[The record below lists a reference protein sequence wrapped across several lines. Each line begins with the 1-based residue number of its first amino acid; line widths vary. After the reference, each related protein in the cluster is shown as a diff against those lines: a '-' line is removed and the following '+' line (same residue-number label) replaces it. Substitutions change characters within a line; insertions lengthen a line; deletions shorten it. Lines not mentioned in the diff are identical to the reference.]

1 MEKRKVSRVIKA
13 PNVRMGSMQLKQPLP
28 YGSIDQ
34 VDPFLLLHHLGPFH
48 QESGVKSV
56 MELGAHPHR
65 GFEPVTFVFEGELH
79 HRDSRGND
87 SKISAGGVQWMT
99 AGMGIVHS
107 EDASQEFVNKGGDL
121 EVIQLWVNLPSHLKM
136 SQPNYQGFQADQI
149 PSIVKDGTKI
159 NVISGSFEGATGPI
173 SSLTGV
179 TAYTIKHT
187 ANSSILFKI
196 ASEENALIYQLNGLS
211 SINGVETGDNKML
224 TFQSSGDIIQIDGL
238 SDGTLLIV
246 AGSPIQEEVVQHG
259 PFVMNNQTEILKAMR
274 DYQMGKMGVL
284 I

>member
-1 MEKRKVSRVIKA
+1 
-13 PNVRMGSMQLKQPLP
+13 MGHIQLKQALP

-48 QESGVKSV
+48 QKAGVKSV
-56 MELGAHPHR
+56 MEIGAHPHR
-65 GFEPVTFVFEGELH
+65 GFEPVTFVFKGELH
-79 HRDSRGND
+79 HRDSRGHDN
-87 SKISAGGVQWMT
+87 KISAGGVQWMT

-107 EDASQEFVNKGGDL
+107 EEASLDFINKGGDL
-121 EVIQLWVNLPSHLKM
+121 EIIQLWVNLPSHLKM

-149 PSIVKDGTKI
+149 PCIVKGGTKI

-173 SSLTGV
+173 SSLTRI
-179 TAYTIKHT
+179 TAYTIEHT
-187 ANSSILFKI
+187 VNSSVLFNI
-196 ASEENALIYQLNGLS
+196 ASVDNVLIYQVIGLS
-211 SINGVETGDNKML
+211 TINGIETGDHKML
-224 TFQSSGDIIQIDGL
+224 TFQGNGDIIQIDGV
-238 SDGTLLIV
+238 SAGTILFV
-246 AGSPIQEEVVQHG
+246 AGQPIQEEVARHG